1 MRIGSALAAA
11 AVVVALPRHLV
22 AQLHQAGYPAP
33 TGPVWPVVVIGS
45 AIAWAALEA
54 GTMFYLWHAY
64 TVTRRR
70 HLLALMFTI
79 LAAIAATNAPS
90 LVADSAG
97 LTLTGL
103 VGVASIAH
111 WLWSVA
117 SIAATLLVVVA
128 AGAADAASMAV
139 NQRIDALVDAI
150 DARQTPAQAVQPVPI
165 TVQPV
170 AAQQVTVNVSRESDA
185 PKVRGRESAT
195 ERAVA
200 FALSAGATSSSEI
213 AAKIGVSSP
222 AVRMTSAWRHRPR
235 IAQNAPQTHPDAQ
248 GGAGV
253 PA

>member
-33 TGPVWPVVVIGS
+33 SGPVWPVVVIGS

-128 AGAADAASMAV
+128 AGAADAATVGANIAARV
-139 NQRIDALVDAI
+139 DALDSRASE
-150 DARQTPAQAVQPVPI
+150 
-165 TVQPV
+165 PV
-170 AAQQVTVNVSRESDA
+170 AAIAGASVTVNVSQNTPPDATASDLPRLA
-185 PKVRGRESAT
+185 EQNIPQEGSHT
-195 ERAVA
+195 ERAVRA
-200 FALSAGATSSSEI
+200 ALIDGAKSSNQIAGL
-213 AAKIGVSSP
+213 IGVSSA
-222 AVRMTSAWRHRPR
+222 AVRQTAAWRKHRKEVT
-235 IAQNAPQTHPDAQ
+235 A
-248 GGAGV
+248 
-253 PA
+253 

>member
-33 TGPVWPVVVIGS
+33 TGPVWPVVVVGS
-45 AIAWAALEA
+45 AVAWAGLEA
-54 GTMFYLWHAY
+54 GTMFYLWAAY
-64 TVTRRR
+64 TQTRRR

-79 LAAIAATNAPS
+79 LGAIAATNAPS

-111 WLWSVA
+111 WGWAVA

-128 AGAADAASMAV
+128 AGAADAATVAV

-150 DARQTPAQAVQPVPI
+150 DARQMPAQA
-165 TVQPV
+165 V
-170 AAQQVTVNVSRESDA
+170 AAQQVTVNVSQNTPPEAIGSDSSHDAA
-185 PKVRGRESAT
+185 PLRITAQTETDRAV
-195 ERAVA
+195 ERALRDG
-200 FALSAGATSSSEI
+200 LSTSTAIGA
-213 AAKIGVSSP
+213 AIGITP
-222 AVRMTSAWRHRPR
+222 QAVRMTTAWKRRQEA
-235 IAQNAPQTHPDAQ
+235 I
-248 GGAGV
+248 G
-253 PA
+253 

>member
-33 TGPVWPVVVIGS
+33 SGPVWPVVVIGS

-64 TVTRRR
+64 TATRRR
-70 HLLALMFTI
+70 HLLALMLTI

-97 LTLTGL
+97 LTLTAL
-103 VGVASIAH
+103 VGVASIGH

-128 AGAADAASMAV
+128 AGAADAASIAV
-139 NQRIDALVDAI
+139 NVRIDALVDAL
-150 DARQTPAQAVQPVPI
+150 DARQTPPQAI
-165 TVQPV
+165 S
-170 AAQQVTVNVSRESDA
+170 AQQVTVNVSQATPPEATGSDLA
-185 PKVRGRESAT
+185 RLAVQNIPQEGSHT
-195 ERAVA
+195 ERAVRA
-200 FALSAGATSSSEI
+200 ALIDGAKSSNQIAGL
-213 AAKIGVSSP
+213 IGVSSA
-222 AVRMTSAWRHRPR
+222 AVRQTAAWRKHRKEVT
-235 IAQNAPQTHPDAQ
+235 A
-248 GGAGV
+248 
-253 PA
+253 

>member
-1 MRIGSALAAA
+1 MRIGSALAAS

-33 TGPVWPVVVIGS
+33 SGPVWPVVVVGS

-111 WLWSVA
+111 WGWAVA

-128 AGAADAASMAV
+128 AGAADAATIAA

-150 DARQTPAQAVQPVPI
+150 DARQSPPQA
-165 TVQPV
+165 V
-170 AAQQVTVNVSRESDA
+170 AAQQVTVNVGADASQLVKTGGTLSDGGRVAMSDSTGTESRVLEA
-185 PKVRGRESAT
+185 LREGMQTSTAISA
-195 ERAVA
+195 A
-200 FALSAGATSSSEI
+200 
-213 AAKIGVSSP
+213 IGITP
-222 AVRMTSAWRHRPR
+222 QAVRMTGAWKRR
-235 IAQNAPQTHPDAQ
+235 QEVM
-248 GGAGV
+248 G
-253 PA
+253 

>member
-33 TGPVWPVVVIGS
+33 SGPVWPVVVIGS

-150 DARQTPAQAVQPVPI
+150 DAQQSPPQA
-165 TVQPV
+165 V

>member
-1 MRIGSALAAA
+1 MRIGSALAAS

-33 TGPVWPVVVIGS
+33 SGPVWPVVVVGS

-128 AGAADAASMAV
+128 AGAADAATVGANIAARV
-139 NQRIDALVDAI
+139 DALDSRASE
-150 DARQTPAQAVQPVPI
+150 
-165 TVQPV
+165 PV
-170 AAQQVTVNVSRESDA
+170 AAIAGASVTVNVSQNTPPDATASDLPRLA
-185 PKVRGRESAT
+185 EQNIPQEGSHT
-195 ERAVA
+195 ERAVRA
-200 FALSAGATSSSEI
+200 ALIDGAKSSNQIAGL
-213 AAKIGVSSP
+213 IGVSSA
-222 AVRMTSAWRHRPR
+222 AVRQTAAWRKHRKEVT
-235 IAQNAPQTHPDAQ
+235 A
-248 GGAGV
+248 
-253 PA
+253 

>member
-33 TGPVWPVVVIGS
+33 SGPVWPVVIIGS

-54 GTMFYLWHAY
+54 GTMFYLWSAY
-64 TVTRRR
+64 TATRRR

-79 LAAIAATNAPS
+79 LGAIAATNAPS

-97 LTLTGL
+97 LTLTAL

-128 AGAADAASMAV
+128 AGAADAASIAV
-139 NQRIDALVDAI
+139 NARVDALVDAL
-150 DARQTPAQAVQPVPI
+150 DARQTAPAA
-165 TVQPV
+165 V
-170 AAQQVTVNVSRESDA
+170 AAQQVTVNVSQAAPPEATGSDSSHVAA
-185 PKVRGRESAT
+185 PLRIVAQSETDRAV
-195 ERAVA
+195 ERAIRDGLQTSTA
-200 FALSAGATSSSEI
+200 ISAA
-213 AAKIGVSSP
+213 IGITP
-222 AVRMTSAWRHRPR
+222 QAVRMTGAWKRR
-235 IAQNAPQTHPDAQ
+235 QEVTN
-248 GGAGV
+248 
-253 PA
+253 

>member
-33 TGPVWPVVVIGS
+33 SGPVWPVVVIGS

-97 LTLTGL
+97 LTLTAL

-150 DARQTPAQAVQPVPI
+150 DARQTPAQAV
-165 TVQPV
+165 
-170 AAQQVTVNVSRESDA
+170 AAQQVTVNVSQTTPPEATGIDSSHVAA
-185 PKVRGRESAT
+185 PLRIVAQSETDRAV
-195 ERAVA
+195 ERAIRDGLQTSTA
-200 FALSAGATSSSEI
+200 ISAA
-213 AAKIGVSSP
+213 IGITP
-222 AVRMTSAWRHRPR
+222 QAVRMTGAWKRRQEVT
-235 IAQNAPQTHPDAQ
+235 A
-248 GGAGV
+248 
-253 PA
+253 

>member
-1 MRIGSALAAA
+1 MRIGAALAAA

-45 AIAWAALEA
+45 AVAWAALEA

-79 LAAIAATNAPS
+79 LGAIAATNAPS

-97 LTLTGL
+97 LTLTAL
-103 VGVASIAH
+103 VGVASIGH

-128 AGAADAASMAV
+128 AGAADAASVAV

-150 DARQTPAQAVQPVPI
+150 DARQSTPGA
-165 TVQPV
+165 V
-170 AAQQVTVNVSRESDA
+170 AAQQVTVNVSQNTPPEATGSDSSHVAA
-185 PKVRGRESAT
+185 PLRLTAQSETDRAV
-195 ERAVA
+195 ERALRDGA
-200 FALSAGATSSSEI
+200 KTSTAISAA
-213 AAKIGVSSP
+213 IGITP
-222 AVRMTSAWRHRPR
+222 QAVRMSGAWKRR
-235 IAQNAPQTHPDAQ
+235 QEVT
-248 GGAGV
+248 G
-253 PA
+253 

>member
-33 TGPVWPVVVIGS
+33 SGPVWPVVVIGS

-54 GTMFYLWHAY
+54 GTMFYLWSAY
-64 TVTRRR
+64 TQTRRR

-79 LAAIAATNAPS
+79 LGAIAETNAPS

-128 AGAADAASMAV
+128 AGAADAASIAT
-139 NQRIDALVDAI
+139 QTRIDALVDAL
-150 DARQTPAQAVQPVPI
+150 DARQSPPQAI
-165 TVQPV
+165 S
-170 AAQQVTVNVSRESDA
+170 AQQVTVNVSQNTPPEATGSDSSHVTA
-185 PKVRGRESAT
+185 PLRISAQSET
-195 ERAVA
+195 DRAVERAIRDG
-200 FALSAGATSSSEI
+200 LSTSTAIS
-213 AAKIGVSSP
+213 AAIGITP
-222 AVRMTSAWRHRPR
+222 QAVRMTGAWKRRQEVT
-235 IAQNAPQTHPDAQ
+235 A
-248 GGAGV
+248 
-253 PA
+253 

>member
-33 TGPVWPVVVIGS
+33 SGPVWPVVVIGS

-150 DARQTPAQAVQPVPI
+150 DARQSPPQA
-165 TVQPV
+165 V
-170 AAQQVTVNVSRESDA
+170 AAQQVTVNVSQTTPPEATGSDSSHVAA
-185 PKVRGRESAT
+185 PLRISAQSET
-195 ERAVA
+195 DRAVERAIRDG
-200 FALSAGATSSSEI
+200 LSTSTAIS
-213 AAKIGVSSP
+213 AAIGITP
-222 AVRMTSAWRHRPR
+222 QAVRMTGAWKRR
-235 IAQNAPQTHPDAQ
+235 QEVTT
-248 GGAGV
+248 
-253 PA
+253 

>member
-33 TGPVWPVVVIGS
+33 SGPVWPVVVIGS

-128 AGAADAASMAV
+128 AGAADAATIAA

-150 DARQTPAQAVQPVPI
+150 DARQSPPQA
-165 TVQPV
+165 V
-170 AAQQVTVNVSRESDA
+170 AAQQVTVNVSQTTPPEATGSDSGHVAA
-185 PKVRGRESAT
+185 PLRIVAQSETDRAV
-195 ERAVA
+195 ERAIRDG
-200 FALSAGATSSSEI
+200 LSTSTAIS
-213 AAKIGVSSP
+213 AAIGITP
-222 AVRMTSAWRHRPR
+222 QAVRMTGAWKRR
-235 IAQNAPQTHPDAQ
+235 QEMM
-248 GGAGV
+248 G
-253 PA
+253 